1 MSRVAVFPGSFDPM
15 TMAHLDVGRRAAA
28 LFDRLVIGVLHNPK
42 KAPLFTVEERV
53 AMIREAVAEFGDN
66 VVVEAFDGLTVEF
79 ARRQEAGFIVRGL
92 RAVSDFEAELQMAH
106 TNRRLR
112 PAVDTI
118 FLMSALE
125 FGYLS
130 STLAKE
136 VAQFGGDVGEMVPP
150 PVRSALEAR
159 FRVALTSRGHRH
171 DSRMTGAAL
180 GRGYNRAVQE
190 GVPRTSSF
198 SWSGSRPSWRP
209 ARSCRS
215 RTTSCSTRPR
225 CWS

>member
-15 TMAHLDVGRRAAA
+15 TMAHLDVARRAAA

-42 KAPLFTVEERV
+42 KAPLFSVEERV
-53 AMIREAVAEFGDN
+53 AMIGESVAEFGGN
-66 VVVEAFDGLTVEF
+66 VSVEAFDGLTVEF

-106 TNRRLR
+106 TNRRLQR
-112 PAVDTI
+112 GVDTI

-150 PVRSALEAR
+150 PVRSALDAR
-159 FRVALTSRGHRH
+159 FRG
-171 DSRMTGAAL
+171 
-180 GRGYNRAVQE
+180 
-190 GVPRTSSF
+190 
-198 SWSGSRPSWRP
+198 
-209 ARSCRS
+209 
-215 RTTSCSTRPR
+215 
-225 CWS
+225 

>member
-15 TMAHLDVGRRAAA
+15 TMAHLDVARRAAA

-53 AMIREAVAEFGDN
+53 AMIRDAVADFGDH
-66 VVVEAFDGLTVEF
+66 VAVQAFDGLTVEF

-112 PAVDTI
+112 PGVDTI

-136 VAQFGGDVGEMVPP
+136 VAQFGGDVGEMVPA

-159 FRVALTSRGHRH
+159 FRA
-171 DSRMTGAAL
+171 
-180 GRGYNRAVQE
+180 
-190 GVPRTSSF
+190 
-198 SWSGSRPSWRP
+198 
-209 ARSCRS
+209 
-215 RTTSCSTRPR
+215 
-225 CWS
+225 

>member
-15 TMAHLDVGRRAAA
+15 TMAHLDVARRAAM
-28 LFDRLVIGVLHNPK
+28 LFDRLVVGVLHNPK
-42 KAPLFTVEERV
+42 KAPLFSVEERV
-53 AMIREAVAEFGDN
+53 VMIQESVVDFGDH

-112 PAVDTI
+112 REVDTV

-150 PVRSALEAR
+150 PVRSALDAR
-159 FRVALTSRGHRH
+159 FRA
-171 DSRMTGAAL
+171 
-180 GRGYNRAVQE
+180 
-190 GVPRTSSF
+190 
-198 SWSGSRPSWRP
+198 
-209 ARSCRS
+209 
-215 RTTSCSTRPR
+215 
-225 CWS
+225 